1 MYLIYYSCRPNITLL
16 FCVSFWSTGISLQ
29 VFGKSVC
36 FFVCWLKFLSDLTMI
51 SLSSVMNIWVWP
63 ALSLIGNQRGAGPLP
78 GTLKVRLAME
88 GGLTFIMPP
97 CFILLLPTVPAA
109 KFCICD
115 YIVKGLQLSDLFML
129 LVIAITAFFI
139 VRSCE
144 FSACCLI
151 NFQLCTH

>member
-63 ALSLIGNQRGAGPLP
+63 ALSLSGNQRGAGPLP

-88 GGLTFIMPP
+88 EGVEIYNAAMFYFTFTNSSSRK
-97 CFILLLPTVPAA
+97 ILHLRLHSQRFA
-109 KFCICD
+109 
-115 YIVKGLQLSDLFML
+115 VKWSFHASSDCHHS
-129 LVIAITAFFI
+129 FFI

-144 FSACCLI
+144 FLACCLI
-151 NFQLCTH
+151 NFQL